1 MSHFSSDYLYL
12 ACIDHISKVK
22 TGALHENSPML
33 FDISGVPT
41 WAKVNSGLLKMYCAE
56 VLQKF
61 PVMQHF
67 IFGSLLPFRPADA
80 IDAKAV

>member
-1 MSHFSSDYLYL
+1 
-12 ACIDHISKVK
+12 
-22 TGALHENSPML
+22 ML